1 MIDPKELRI
10 GAHYYNGSYNEPIIG
25 RVLSINGSINNPD
38 DMSVGLIY
46 DMPLDND
53 SDPYEAAMLP
63 YLEPIPIT
71 EELLTELGFEKV
83 TLQTRPKPIIQ
94 YVDAESIKAQAE
106 DLNVRVVPRI
116 TIQYINVTNPF
127 WSVSAYGEK
136 MEDNKM
142 TVRYLHELEQF
153 LYLTTK
159 TELIKE

>member
-10 GAHYYNGSYNEPIIG
+10 GSHYYNGSYNEPIIG

-71 EELLTELGFEKV
+71 EELLTELGFV
-83 TLQTRPKPIIQ
+83 NTSSTRRIVYTKGCE
-94 YVDAESIKAQAE
+94 YDGLWVE
-106 DLNVRVVPRI
+106 VRNLKDQWEV
-116 TIQYINVTNPF
+116 F
-127 WSVSAYGEK
+127 VSNNDWDGRMA
-136 MEDNKM
+136 
-142 TVRYLHELEQF
+142 VRYLHELEAF

>member
-1 MIDPKELRI
+1 MIDINTLHI
-10 GAHYYNGSYNEPIIG
+10 GSTVSIGGKMQRVAAIDALNGQIG
-25 RVLSINGSINNPD
+25 ID
-38 DMSVGLIY
+38 AYKVGA
-46 DMPLDND
+46 DGVKHPLG
-53 SDPYEAAMLP
+53 YKIEEV
-63 YLEPIPIT
+63 EPIPIT

-127 WSVSAYGEK
+127 WSVSAYGEN

-142 TVRYLHELEQF
+142 AVRYLHELEAF

>member
-71 EELLTELGFEKV
+71 EELLTELGFV
-83 TLQTRPKPIIQ
+83 NTSSTRRIVYTKGCE
-94 YVDAESIKAQAE
+94 YDGLWVE
-106 DLNVRVVPRI
+106 VRNLKDQWEV
-116 TIQYINVTNPF
+116 F
-127 WSVSAYGEK
+127 VSNNDWDGRMA
-136 MEDNKM
+136 
-142 TVRYLHELEQF
+142 VRYLHELESF
-153 LYLTTK
+153 L
-159 TELIKE
+159 

>member
-10 GAHYYNGSYNEPIIG
+10 GSHVN
-25 RVLSINGSINNPD
+25 
-38 DMSVGLIY
+38 
-46 DMPLDND
+46 LDNKRAKIVCLE
-53 SDPYEAAMLP
+53 PYSKIFPCSVEAHRCGLP
-63 YLEPIPIT
+63 TIYHLEDMHDLEPIPIT

-127 WSVSAYGEK
+127 WSVSAYGEN
-136 MEDNKM
+136 MEDNRM
-142 TVRYLHELEQF
+142 AVRYLHELEAF

>member
-71 EELLTELGFEKV
+71 EELLTELGFEKRKSGPFAKEYALNSWIFI
-83 TLQTRPKPIIQ
+83 TLYATKELCKVNIYPS
-94 YVDAESIKAQAE
+94 D
-106 DLNVRVVPRI
+106 PRKEAS
-116 TIQYINVTNPF
+116 
-127 WSVSAYGEK
+127 SVLGC
-136 MEDNKM
+136 
-142 TVRYLHELEQF
+142 YLHEIEQF

>member
-1 MIDPKELRI
+1 MIDPKELHI
-10 GAHYYNGSYNEPIIG
+10 GSHILYNGKRE
-25 RVLSINGSINNPD
+25 RVRGLDEDG
-38 DMSVGLIY
+38 GLIIRFPAEY
-46 DMPLDND
+46 VLA
-53 SDPYEAAMLP
+53 SEV
-63 YLEPIPIT
+63 EPIPIT

-127 WSVSAYGEK
+127 WSVLAYGEN

-142 TVRYLHELEQF
+142 AVRYLHELEQF

>member
-63 YLEPIPIT
+63 YIEPIPIT
-71 EELLTELGFEKV
+71 EELLTELGFV
-83 TLQTRPKPIIQ
+83 NTSSTRRIVYTKGCE
-94 YVDAESIKAQAE
+94 YDGLWVE
-106 DLNVRVVPRI
+106 VRNLKDQWEV
-116 TIQYINVTNPF
+116 F
-127 WSVSAYGEK
+127 VSNNDWDGRMA
-136 MEDNKM
+136 
-142 TVRYLHELEQF
+142 VRYLHELEQF

>member
-1 MIDPKELRI
+1 MIDINTLHI
-10 GAHYYNGSYNEPIIG
+10 GSHILCNGKRE
-25 RVLSINGSINNPD
+25 RVRGLDEDN
-38 DMSVGLIY
+38 GLIIRFPAEY
-46 DMPLDND
+46 VLA
-53 SDPYEAAMLP
+53 SEV
-63 YLEPIPIT
+63 EPIPIT

-83 TLQTRPKPIIQ
+83 TLQTRPNPIIQ
-94 YVDAESIKAQAE
+94 YVDAESIKAQTE

-127 WSVSAYGEK
+127 WSVSAYGEY

-142 TVRYLHELEQF
+142 AVRYLHELEQF